1 MGEETVKRAT
11 RSAFTLRLGVCRTL
25 SLGALAFCVGCIG
38 ALWAFAAQAASPE
51 GMKLYV
57 FTSENLNIDKSAL
70 QQGAA
75 PGKIRIPVAFF
86 LIKHPKGNVMFDTGN
101 NDKIITDPTYWGPN
115 AAMLDPHLDP
125 DQGTVAQLEKLGV
138 KAGDINYVITGHF
151 HLDHAGNISKFP
163 NATLVYQ
170 RDEVINAFWPKAG
183 YAGPYIPG
191 DFSGLRSAA
200 GDPLPSKQKVI
211 ELNGDIDLF
220 GDGSLEVHRSVGH
233 TPGSEMLIVRLPK
246 TGTVVLT
253 SDACYLM
260 ENMEKSILP
269 SVGLAWDPAGIQNGY
284 SFLRRM
290 RDVEG
295 ADLIFAHDPDVF
307 KAHKH
312 APEYY
317 E

>member
-1 MGEETVKRAT
+1 VKRAT
-11 RSAFTLRLGVCRTL
+11 RIDFALRLKACRAL
-25 SLGALAFCVGCIG
+25 SLGALAFCLGCIG
-38 ALWAFAAQAASPE
+38 ALWASAAQAASPD
-51 GMKLYV
+51 GMRLYV
-57 FTSENLNIDKSAL
+57 FTSEYLNIDKSAL
-70 QQGAA
+70 QQGAP

-101 NDKIITDPTYWGPN
+101 NDRVITDATYWGPN
-115 AAMLDPHLDP
+115 AAMLDPQLSP
-125 DQGTVAQLEKLGV
+125 EAGTVAQLEKLGV
-138 KAGDINYVITGHF
+138 KATDINYVILGHF
-151 HLDHAGNISKFP
+151 HLDHAGNVSRFP

-170 RDEVINAFWPKAG
+170 RDEIINAFWPRPG
-183 YAGPYIPG
+183 FAGPYIPG
-191 DFSGLRSAA
+191 DFSGLRSPA
-200 GDPLPSKQKVI
+200 GDPLPTKQKVI

-220 GDGSLEVHRSVGH
+220 GDGSITVHRSVGH
-233 TPGSEMLIVRLPK
+233 TPGSEMAIVRLPK
-246 TGTVVLT
+246 TGTIVLT

-269 SVGLAWDPAGIQNGY
+269 SVGLAYDPAGIQNGY
-284 SFLRRM
+284 AFLRRM
-290 RDVEG
+290 RDADG